1 MEAAGSVWIS
11 RLACSH
17 FRSYAQLDVSLPQGP
32 VAFVGS
38 NGAGKTNLLEA
49 ISLFAPGR
57 GLRGAAAADVASRN
71 AEGALLNPSGTWAV
85 SASVETPLGTRQLG
99 VGLDA
104 QGGKRVLRLDGKNK
118 NGATAFAEI
127 LPLLWL
133 TPDDDALWRGPAQDR
148 RRFLDQL
155 VAAYDPGHVSNALA
169 YTQVMR
175 QRLKILKDATKA
187 NTTPDGAWL
196 DSLEE
201 SMARHGVAMA
211 AARRGLMRR
220 LSDRIE
226 QGVGP
231 FPGARLGFKPG
242 IETALAQDSA
252 LDVEDQFR
260 RKLAEVRV
268 RDGIVGQSTS
278 GPHRSDLEVHHAVHG
293 REASQCSTGEQKALL
308 LAVILGHAQLLTAA
322 RRLKPIMLLDEVAAH
337 LDLPRRA
344 ALLEALIPL
353 GGQIWMTGTESVTF
367 CEISGEIA
375 LFSVH
380 NGRVN
385 QET

>member
-1 MEAAGSVWIS
+1 MEAGLVWIS

-17 FRSYAQLDVSLPQGP
+17 FRSYAQIDVSLPEGP
-32 VAFVGS
+32 LAFVGS

-57 GLRGAAAADVASRN
+57 GLRGAPAAEVASRN
-71 AEGALLNPSGTWAV
+71 AEGNLLNTRGTWAV
-85 SASVETPLGTRQLG
+85 SATVETPLGARQLG

-104 QGGKRVLRLDGKNK
+104 PLGKRVLRLDGKNK

-127 LPLLWL
+127 LPILWL

-155 VAAYDPGHVSNALA
+155 VAAYDPTHVSNAQA
-169 YTQVMR
+169 YGQVMR
-175 QRLKILKDATKA
+175 QRLKILRDAVKRDAT
-187 NTTPDGAWL
+187 PDASWL

-220 LSDRIE
+220 LTDRVAG
-226 QGVGP
+226 GVGP
-231 FPGARLGFKPG
+231 FPGARLGFKAG
-242 IETALAQDSA
+242 LETALAEDSA

-260 RKLAEVRV
+260 RKLAEVRQ
-268 RDGIVGQSTS
+268 RDGIVGQSTV
-278 GPHRSDLEVHHAVHG
+278 GPHRSDLEVHHGVHG

-353 GGQIWMTGTESVTF
+353 GGQIWMTGTESITF

-375 LFSVH
+375 VFSVH
-380 NGRVN
+380 NGQVT
-385 QET
+385 QES

>member
-1 MEAAGSVWIS
+1 VDAGSVWVS

-17 FRSYAQLDVSLPQGP
+17 FRSYAQLDVTLPEGP

-57 GLRGAAAADVASRN
+57 GLRGAPAAEVASRN
-71 AEGALLNPSGTWAV
+71 AEGELLNGSGTWAV
-85 SASVETPLGTRQLG
+85 SAHVETPLGGRQLG
-99 VGLDA
+99 VGLDTA
-104 QGGKRVLRLDGKNK
+104 GGKRVLRLDGKNK

-127 LPLLWL
+127 MPILWL
-133 TPDDDALWRGPAQDR
+133 TPDDDALWRGPALDR
-148 RRFLDQL
+148 RRFFDQL
-155 VAAYDPGHVSNALA
+155 VAAYDPGHVSNAQA
-169 YTQVMR
+169 YGQVMR

-187 NTTPDGAWL
+187 NTAPDTTWL

-201 SMARHGVAMA
+201 SMARQGVAMA

-220 LSDRIE
+220 LSDRIIG
-226 QGVGP
+226 GVGP
-231 FPGARLGFKPG
+231 FPGARLGFKAG
-242 IETALAQDSA
+242 IETALAVDSA

-260 RKLAEVRV
+260 RKLVEVRA
-268 RDGIVGQSTS
+268 RDGIVGQSTV
-278 GPHRSDLEVHHAVHG
+278 GPHRSDLDVYHAVHG

-344 ALLEALIPL
+344 ALLEALVPL
-353 GGQIWMTGTESVTF
+353 GGQIWMTGTESITF

-380 NGRVN
+380 NGAVT
-385 QET
+385 QES

>member
-1 MEAAGSVWIS
+1 MDAGSVWVS

-17 FRSYAQLDVSLPQGP
+17 FRSYAQLDVTLPEGP

-57 GLRGAAAADVASRN
+57 GLRSAPAAEVASRN
-71 AEGALLNPSGTWAV
+71 AEGELLNASGTWAV
-85 SASVETPLGTRQLG
+85 SAHVETPLGGRQLG
-99 VGLDA
+99 VGLDTA
-104 QGGKRVLRLDGKNK
+104 GGKRVLRLDGKNK

-127 LPLLWL
+127 MPILWL
-133 TPDDDALWRGPAQDR
+133 TPDDDALWRGPALDR
-148 RRFLDQL
+148 RRFFDQL
-155 VAAYDPGHVSNALA
+155 VAAYDPGHVSNAQA
-169 YTQVMR
+169 YGQVMR

-187 NTTPDGAWL
+187 NTVPDTTWL

-201 SMARHGVAMA
+201 SMARQGVAMA

-220 LSDRIE
+220 LSDRIIG
-226 QGVGP
+226 GVGP
-231 FPGARLGFKPG
+231 FPGARLGFKAG
-242 IETALAQDSA
+242 IETALAVDSA

-260 RKLAEVRV
+260 RKLAEVRA
-268 RDGIVGQSTS
+268 RDGIVGQSTV
-278 GPHRSDLEVHHAVHG
+278 GPHRSDLDVYHAVHG

-344 ALLEALIPL
+344 ALLEALVPL
-353 GGQIWMTGTESVTF
+353 GGQIWMTGTESITF

-380 NGRVN
+380 NGGVT
-385 QET
+385 QES

>member
-1 MEAAGSVWIS
+1 MEAGSVWIS

-17 FRSYAQLDVSLPQGP
+17 FRSYAQIDVSLPEGP
-32 VAFVGS
+32 LAFVGS

-57 GLRGAAAADVASRN
+57 GLRGAPAAEVASRN
-71 AEGALLNPSGTWAV
+71 AEGNLLNTRGTWAV
-85 SASVETPLGTRQLG
+85 SATVETPLGARQLG

-104 QGGKRVLRLDGKNK
+104 PLGKRVLRLDGKIK

-127 LPLLWL
+127 LPILWL

-155 VAAYDPGHVSNALA
+155 VAAYDPTHVSNAQA
-169 YTQVMR
+169 YGQVMR
-175 QRLKILKDATKA
+175 QRLKILRDAVKRDAT
-187 NTTPDGAWL
+187 PDASWL

-220 LSDRIE
+220 LTDRVAG
-226 QGVGP
+226 GVGP
-231 FPGARLGFKPG
+231 FPGARLGFKAG
-242 IETALAQDSA
+242 LETALAEDSA

-260 RKLAEVRV
+260 RKLAEVRQ
-268 RDGIVGQSTS
+268 RDGIVGQSTV
-278 GPHRSDLEVHHAVHG
+278 GPHRSDLEVHHGVHG

-353 GGQIWMTGTESVTF
+353 GGQIWMTGTESITF

-375 LFSVH
+375 VFSVH
-380 NGRVN
+380 NGQVT
-385 QET
+385 QES

>member
-1 MEAAGSVWIS
+1 MDAGSVWVS

-17 FRSYAQLDVSLPQGP
+17 FRSYAQLDVTLPEGP

-57 GLRGAAAADVASRN
+57 GLRGAPAAEVASRN
-71 AEGALLNPSGTWAV
+71 AEGELLNGSGTWAV
-85 SASVETPLGTRQLG
+85 SAHVETPLGGRQLG
-99 VGLDA
+99 VGLDTA
-104 QGGKRVLRLDGKNK
+104 GGKRVLRLDGKNK

-127 LPLLWL
+127 MPILWL
-133 TPDDDALWRGPAQDR
+133 TPDDDALWRGPALDR
-148 RRFLDQL
+148 RRFFDQL
-155 VAAYDPGHVSNALA
+155 VAAYDPGHVSNAQA
-169 YTQVMR
+169 YGQVMR

-187 NTTPDGAWL
+187 NTAPDTTWL

-201 SMARHGVAMA
+201 SMARQGVAMA

-220 LSDRIE
+220 LSDRIIG
-226 QGVGP
+226 GVGP
-231 FPGARLGFKPG
+231 FPGARLGFKAG
-242 IETALAQDSA
+242 IETALAVDSA

-260 RKLAEVRV
+260 RKLVEVRA
-268 RDGIVGQSTS
+268 RDGIVGQSTV
-278 GPHRSDLEVHHAVHG
+278 GPHRSDLDVYHAVHG

-344 ALLEALIPL
+344 ALLEALVPL
-353 GGQIWMTGTESVTF
+353 GGQIWMTGTESITF

-380 NGRVN
+380 NGGVT
-385 QET
+385 QES

>member
-1 MEAAGSVWIS
+1 M
-11 RLACSH
+11 ACSH
-17 FRSYAQLDVSLPQGP
+17 FRSYAQLDVTLPEGP

-57 GLRGAAAADVASRN
+57 GLRGAPAAEVASRN
-71 AEGALLNPSGTWAV
+71 AEGELLNASGTWAV
-85 SASVETPLGTRQLG
+85 SAHVETPLGGRQLG
-99 VGLDA
+99 VGLDTA
-104 QGGKRVLRLDGKNK
+104 GGKRVLRLDGKNK

-127 LPLLWL
+127 MPILWL
-133 TPDDDALWRGPAQDR
+133 TPDDDALWRGPALDR
-148 RRFLDQL
+148 RRFFDQL
-155 VAAYDPGHVSNALA
+155 VAAYDPGHVSNAQA
-169 YTQVMR
+169 YGQVMR

-187 NTTPDGAWL
+187 NTAPDTTWL

-201 SMARHGVAMA
+201 SMARQGVAMA

-220 LSDRIE
+220 LSDRIIG
-226 QGVGP
+226 GVGP
-231 FPGARLGFKPG
+231 FPGARLGFKAG
-242 IETALAQDSA
+242 IETALAVDSA

-260 RKLAEVRV
+260 RKLAEVRA
-268 RDGIVGQSTS
+268 RDGIVGQSTV
-278 GPHRSDLEVHHAVHG
+278 GPHRSDLDVYHAVHG

-344 ALLEALIPL
+344 ALLEALVPL
-353 GGQIWMTGTESVTF
+353 GGQIWMTGTESITF

-380 NGRVN
+380 NGGVT
-385 QET
+385 QES

>member
-1 MEAAGSVWIS
+1 MDAGSVWVS

-17 FRSYAQLDVSLPQGP
+17 FRSYAQLDVTLPEGP

-57 GLRGAAAADVASRN
+57 GLRGAPAAEVASRN
-71 AEGALLNPSGTWAV
+71 AEGELLNASGTWAV
-85 SASVETPLGTRQLG
+85 SAHVETPLGGRQLG
-99 VGLDA
+99 VGLDTA
-104 QGGKRVLRLDGKNK
+104 GGKRVLRLDGKNK

-127 LPLLWL
+127 LPILWL
-133 TPDDDALWRGPAQDR
+133 TPDDDALWRGPALDR
-148 RRFLDQL
+148 RRFFDQL
-155 VAAYDPGHVSNALA
+155 VAAYDPGHVSNAQA
-169 YTQVMR
+169 YGQVMR

-187 NTTPDGAWL
+187 NTVPDTTWL

-201 SMARHGVAMA
+201 SMARQGVAMA

-220 LSDRIE
+220 LSDRIIG
-226 QGVGP
+226 GVGP
-231 FPGARLGFKPG
+231 FPGARLGFKAG
-242 IETALAQDSA
+242 IETALAVDSA

-260 RKLAEVRV
+260 RKLAEVRA
-268 RDGIVGQSTS
+268 RDGIVGQSTV
-278 GPHRSDLEVHHAVHG
+278 GPHRSDLDVYHAVHG

-344 ALLEALIPL
+344 ALLEALVPL
-353 GGQIWMTGTESVTF
+353 GGQIWMTGTESITF

-380 NGRVN
+380 NGGVT
-385 QET
+385 QES

>member
-1 MEAAGSVWIS
+1 MEAGSVWIS
-11 RLACSH
+11 HLACSH
-17 FRSYAQLDVSLPQGP
+17 FRSYAQIDVSLPEGP
-32 VAFVGS
+32 LAFVGS

-57 GLRGAAAADVASRN
+57 GLRGAPAAEVASRN
-71 AEGALLNPSGTWAV
+71 AEGNLLNTRGTWAV
-85 SASVETPLGTRQLG
+85 SATVETPLGARQLG

-104 QGGKRVLRLDGKNK
+104 PLGKRVLRLDGKNK

-127 LPLLWL
+127 LPILWL

-155 VAAYDPGHVSNALA
+155 VAAYDPTHVSNAQA
-169 YTQVMR
+169 YGQVMR
-175 QRLKILKDATKA
+175 QRLKILRDAVKRDAT
-187 NTTPDGAWL
+187 PDASWL

-220 LSDRIE
+220 LTDRVAG
-226 QGVGP
+226 GVGP
-231 FPGARLGFKPG
+231 FPGARLGFKAG
-242 IETALAQDSA
+242 LETALAEDSA

-260 RKLAEVRV
+260 RKLAEVRQ
-268 RDGIVGQSTS
+268 RDGIVGQSTV
-278 GPHRSDLEVHHAVHG
+278 GPHRSDLEVHHGVHG

-353 GGQIWMTGTESVTF
+353 GGQIWMTGTESITF

-375 LFSVH
+375 VFSVH
-380 NGRVN
+380 NGQVT
-385 QET
+385 QES

>member
-1 MEAAGSVWIS
+1 MDAGSVWVS

-17 FRSYAQLDVSLPQGP
+17 FRSYAQLDVTLPEGP

-57 GLRGAAAADVASRN
+57 GLRGAPAAEVASRN
-71 AEGALLNPSGTWAV
+71 AEGELLNASGTWAV
-85 SASVETPLGTRQLG
+85 SAHVETPLGGRQLG
-99 VGLDA
+99 VGLDTA
-104 QGGKRVLRLDGKNK
+104 GGKRVLRLDGKNK

-127 LPLLWL
+127 MPILWL
-133 TPDDDALWRGPAQDR
+133 TPDDDALWRGPALDR
-148 RRFLDQL
+148 RRFFDQL
-155 VAAYDPGHVSNALA
+155 VAAYDPGHVSNAQA
-169 YTQVMR
+169 YGQVMR

-187 NTTPDGAWL
+187 NTAPDTTWL

-201 SMARHGVAMA
+201 SMARQGVAMA

-220 LSDRIE
+220 LSDRIIG
-226 QGVGP
+226 GVGP
-231 FPGARLGFKPG
+231 FPGARLGFKAG
-242 IETALAQDSA
+242 IETALAVDSA
-252 LDVEDQFR
+252 LDVEEQFR
-260 RKLAEVRV
+260 RKLAEVRA
-268 RDGIVGQSTS
+268 RDGIVGQSTV
-278 GPHRSDLEVHHAVHG
+278 GPHRSDLDVYHAVHG

-344 ALLEALIPL
+344 ALLEALVPL
-353 GGQIWMTGTESVTF
+353 GGQIWMTGTESITF

-380 NGRVN
+380 NGGVT
-385 QET
+385 QES

>member
-1 MEAAGSVWIS
+1 MEAGSVWIS

-17 FRSYAQLDVSLPQGP
+17 FRSYAQIDVSLPEGP
-32 VAFVGS
+32 LAFVGS

-57 GLRGAAAADVASRN
+57 GLRGAPAAEVASRN
-71 AEGALLNPSGTWAV
+71 AEGNLLNTRGTWAV
-85 SASVETPLGTRQLG
+85 SATVETPLGARQLG

-104 QGGKRVLRLDGKNK
+104 PLGKRVLRLDGKNK

-127 LPLLWL
+127 LPILWL

-155 VAAYDPGHVSNALA
+155 VAAYDPTHVSNAQA
-169 YTQVMR
+169 YGQVMR
-175 QRLKILKDATKA
+175 QRLKILRDAVKRDAT
-187 NTTPDGAWL
+187 PDASWL

-220 LSDRIE
+220 LTDRVAG
-226 QGVGP
+226 GVGP
-231 FPGARLGFKPG
+231 FPGARLGFKAG
-242 IETALAQDSA
+242 LETAFAEDSA

-260 RKLAEVRV
+260 RKLAEVRQ
-268 RDGIVGQSTS
+268 RDGIVGQSTV
-278 GPHRSDLEVHHAVHG
+278 GPHRSDLEVHHGVHG

-353 GGQIWMTGTESVTF
+353 GGQIWMTGTESITF

-375 LFSVH
+375 VFSVH
-380 NGRVN
+380 NGQVT
-385 QET
+385 QES

>member
-1 MEAAGSVWIS
+1 MDAGSVWVS

-17 FRSYAQLDVSLPQGP
+17 FRSYAQLDVTLPEGP

-57 GLRGAAAADVASRN
+57 GLRGAPAAEVASRN
-71 AEGALLNPSGTWAV
+71 AEGELLNASGTWAV
-85 SASVETPLGTRQLG
+85 SAHVETPLGGRQLG
-99 VGLDA
+99 VGLDTA
-104 QGGKRVLRLDGKNK
+104 GGKRVLRLDGKNK

-127 LPLLWL
+127 MPILWL
-133 TPDDDALWRGPAQDR
+133 TPDDDALWRGPALDR
-148 RRFLDQL
+148 RRFFDQL
-155 VAAYDPGHVSNALA
+155 VAAYDPGHVSNAQA
-169 YTQVMR
+169 YGQVMR

-187 NTTPDGAWL
+187 NTAPDTTWL

-201 SMARHGVAMA
+201 SMARQGVAMA

-220 LSDRIE
+220 LSDRIIG
-226 QGVGP
+226 GVGP
-231 FPGARLGFKPG
+231 FPGARLGFKAG
-242 IETALAQDSA
+242 IETALAVDSA

-260 RKLAEVRV
+260 RKLVEVRA
-268 RDGIVGQSTS
+268 RDGIVGQSTV
-278 GPHRSDLEVHHAVHG
+278 GPHRSDLDVYHAVHG

-344 ALLEALIPL
+344 ALLEALVPL
-353 GGQIWMTGTESVTF
+353 GGQIWMTGTESITF

-380 NGRVN
+380 NGGVT
-385 QET
+385 QES

>member
-1 MEAAGSVWIS
+1 MEAGSVWIS

-17 FRSYAQLDVSLPQGP
+17 FRSYAQIDVSLPEGP
-32 VAFVGS
+32 LAFVGS

-57 GLRGAAAADVASRN
+57 GLRGAPAAEVASRN
-71 AEGALLNPSGTWAV
+71 AEGNLLNTRGTWAV
-85 SASVETPLGTRQLG
+85 SATVETPLGARQLG

-104 QGGKRVLRLDGKNK
+104 PLGKRVLRLDGKNK

-127 LPLLWL
+127 LPILWL

-155 VAAYDPGHVSNALA
+155 VAAYDPTHVSNAQA
-169 YTQVMR
+169 YGQVMR
-175 QRLKILKDATKA
+175 QRLKILRDAVKRDAT
-187 NTTPDGAWL
+187 PDASWL

-220 LSDRIE
+220 LTDRVAG
-226 QGVGP
+226 GVGP
-231 FPGARLGFKPG
+231 FPGARLGFKAG
-242 IETALAQDSA
+242 LETALAEDSA

-260 RKLAEVRV
+260 RKLAEVRQ
-268 RDGIVGQSTS
+268 RDGIVGQSTV
-278 GPHRSDLEVHHAVHG
+278 GPHRSDLEVHHGVHG

-353 GGQIWMTGTESVTF
+353 GGQIWMTGTESITF
-367 CEISGEIA
+367 CEKSGEITV
-375 LFSVH
+375 FSVH
-380 NGRVN
+380 NGQVT
-385 QET
+385 QES

>member
-1 MEAAGSVWIS
+1 MEAGSVWIS

-17 FRSYAQLDVSLPQGP
+17 FRSYAQIDVSLPEGP
-32 VAFVGS
+32 LAFVGS

-57 GLRGAAAADVASRN
+57 GLRGAPAAEVASRN
-71 AEGALLNPSGTWAV
+71 AEGHLLNTRGTWAV
-85 SASVETPLGTRQLG
+85 SATVETPLGARQLG

-104 QGGKRVLRLDGKNK
+104 PLGKRVLRLDGKNE

-127 LPLLWL
+127 LPILWL

-155 VAAYDPGHVSNALA
+155 VAAYDPTHVSNAQA
-169 YTQVMR
+169 YGQVMR
-175 QRLKILKDATKA
+175 QRLKILRDAVKRDAT
-187 NTTPDGAWL
+187 PDASWL

-220 LSDRIE
+220 LTDRVAG
-226 QGVGP
+226 GVGP
-231 FPGARLGFKPG
+231 FPGARLGFKAG
-242 IETALAQDSA
+242 LEASLAEDSA

-260 RKLAEVRV
+260 RKLAEVRQ
-268 RDGIVGQSTS
+268 RDGIVGQSTV
-278 GPHRSDLEVHHAVHG
+278 GPHRSDLEVHHGVHG

-353 GGQIWMTGTESVTF
+353 GGQIWMTGTESITF

-375 LFSVH
+375 VFSVH
-380 NGRVN
+380 NGQVT
-385 QET
+385 QES